1 MPADAGEGARCER
14 GEYTYFE
21 HDADIGIT
29 GRGPTVE
36 SAFEQAARAMF
47 AIMTD
52 IEQVRPVEECE
63 VAFEEGDDEIA
74 LVTWLNLILAETRS
88 RGMVAA
94 EFEVSRQG
102 SQWRGRCHGE
112 RWRDELVRGVEVKG
126 ATLTMLSVS
135 NRGGAWEA
143 RCVVDV

>member
-1 MPADAGEGARCER
+1 MPADAEGSARR
-14 GEYTYFE
+14 DRREYAYFE

-29 GRGPTVE
+29 GRGPTIE
-36 SAFEQAARAMF
+36 SAFEQAARALF

-52 IEQVRPVEECE
+52 IEQLRPVEQCE

-74 LVTWLNLILAETRS
+74 FVTWLNLILGETRS
-88 RGMVAA
+88 RGMVASD
-94 EFEVSRQG
+94 FEVSRQG
-102 SQWRGRCHGE
+102 SLWRGRCRGE
-112 RWRDELVRGVEVKG
+112 RWRDDLARGVEVKG

-135 NRGGAWEA
+135 ERGGAWEA